1 MNSDGNF
8 IPALEAA
15 QEYEDY
21 ELPLVYL
28 EDFSGITET
37 ERDVDFHSGFI

>member
-1 MNSDGNF
+1 MEILF
-8 IPALEAA
+8 CCFVEAA
-15 QEYEDY
+15 QKYEDY

-37 ERDVDFHSGFI
+37 DWDVDFRTGFI